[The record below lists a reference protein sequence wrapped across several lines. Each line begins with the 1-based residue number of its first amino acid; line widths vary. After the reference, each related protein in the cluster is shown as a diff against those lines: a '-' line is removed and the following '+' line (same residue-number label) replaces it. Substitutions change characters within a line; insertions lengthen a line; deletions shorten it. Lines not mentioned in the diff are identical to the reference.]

1 MSTAAA
7 VKKVVVPEQQT
18 NLPAVH
24 RHADPPRGLE
34 MPLPVGGLFGR
45 MFPLSKKKKIVPAKF
60 KESALA
66 KLADAMSAD
75 LEEDIRGEKARESG
89 IPALYTYF
97 GQFLGH
103 DLTFDPSTSFQKE
116 KDKQARVD
124 FRTPALDLDSVY
136 GRGPAD
142 QPYMYVRPS
151 LQDSGADNFLPGEP
165 LNSGHFGAVDLPRNS
180 ANPARALI
188 ADPRNDENIIVS
200 QLHALFLRF
209 HNRLA
214 EKRLWTFER
223 VHREVTFHYQHIVL
237 HHFLP
242 LVIHSSVLKK
252 YKSGKKYDK
261 HKIRFYRPW
270 ETDPKARGLAR
281 RYPFLPIEFSVA
293 AYRFGHS
300 MVRPIYQLNDEISAA
315 IFPVGDVVP
324 SFLTGFQPI
333 NPKFGLDWGRFV
345 DTETRSYG
353 GPKPEPG
360 SKRLQFAF
368 QIDTVLANPLS
379 NLPLSVA
386 PNLPRSLAERNL
398 RRGNELELPSG
409 QTLARAMRIEKGD
422 ILKDEE
428 IYIGSPVGGQR
439 RSIVDIDPS
448 FKEKGCPLWT
458 YILAEA
464 MHYKEK
470 ERLPVTGKKRFN
482 VTWKLGPV
490 GGRIVA
496 EVILGLMFAD
506 PESLLNDKTGWK
518 PKAFSPDRTAN
529 DYTLPDF
536 VRFAQMFL
544 GDKMSLKTT
553 RSLLSVLFGAAAL
566 CAQGPPPGPGFGGPG
581 AGPGGPGFGP
591 GAPVGPT
598 VTGSP
603 YSAVQTFQS
612 QQTLANGN
620 EIQRNDQG
628 KVYRDSQGRVR
639 TETTMTPPSGSTAQA
654 RTSITIVDPVAGY
667 VTRLDPQSSTAVK
680 TALPSGTPPAR
691 PAPPSGSTAPQVQTE
706 DLGSK
711 TINGLVATGTR
722 TLITIPAGAAGN
734 TQAIQSVREVW
745 ISQDLQVPVL
755 ITNSDPRF
763 GTSTSQLSIVTRAEP
778 DASLFQVPS
787 TYTVSTRA
795 RPAGR
800 GPVQ

>member
-18 NLPAVH
+18 NLPDVH
-24 RHADPPRGLE
+24 KHADLPCGRE
-34 MPLPVGGLFGR
+34 IPLPVGGLFGR

-60 KESALA
+60 KASVLA
-66 KLADAMSAD
+66 KLAAAMSAD
-75 LEEDIRGEKARESG
+75 LEGDIRGEKDRESG

-97 GQFLGH
+97 GQFLAH
-103 DLTFDPSTSFQKE
+103 DLTFDPRTSFQKE
-116 KDKQARVD
+116 KDKQATVD
-124 FRTPALDLDSVY
+124 YRTPALDLDSVY
-136 GRGPAD
+136 GRGPED
-142 QPYMYVRPS
+142 QPYMYVHPPY
-151 LQDSGADNFLPGEP
+151 LNSGPDRFLLGAP

-188 ADPRNDENIIVS
+188 ADPRNDENGIVA

-214 EKRLWTFER
+214 EHRDWNFEK
-223 VHREVTFHYQHIVL
+223 VHKEVTFHYQHIVL
-237 HHFLP
+237 YHFLP
-242 LVIHSSVLKK
+242 LIIHSSVLNK

-300 MVRPIYQLNDEISAA
+300 MVRPTYQLNDEISAA
-315 IFPVGDVVP
+315 IFSVGDLIP
-324 SFLTGFQPI
+324 SVLTGFQPI
-333 NPKFGLDWGRFV
+333 DPEFGLDWGRFV

-353 GPKPEPG
+353 RQVPDPG

-386 PNLPRSLAERNL
+386 PNLPPSLAERNL
-398 RRGNELELPSG
+398 LRGNELELPSG
-409 QTLARAMRIEKGD
+409 QTLARAMRLEKGD

-470 ERLPVTGKKRFN
+470 EQLPVTGKKRFN
-482 VTWKLGPV
+482 VTGKLGPV

-506 PESLLNDKTGWK
+506 KESLLNDETGWK
-518 PKAFSPDRTAN
+518 PKAFSSNGTAK

-536 VRFAQMFL
+536 VR
-544 GDKMSLKTT
+544 
-553 RSLLSVLFGAAAL
+553 
-566 CAQGPPPGPGFGGPG
+566 
-581 AGPGGPGFGP
+581 
-591 GAPVGPT
+591 
-598 VTGSP
+598 
-603 YSAVQTFQS
+603 Y
-612 QQTLANGN
+612 
-620 EIQRNDQG
+620 
-628 KVYRDSQGRVR
+628 
-639 TETTMTPPSGSTAQA
+639 
-654 RTSITIVDPVAGY
+654 
-667 VTRLDPQSSTAVK
+667 
-680 TALPSGTPPAR
+680 
-691 PAPPSGSTAPQVQTE
+691 
-706 DLGSK
+706 
-711 TINGLVATGTR
+711 ATG
-722 TLITIPAGAAGN
+722 
-734 TQAIQSVREVW
+734 Q
-745 ISQDLQVPVL
+745 
-755 ITNSDPRF
+755 
-763 GTSTSQLSIVTRAEP
+763 
-778 DASLFQVPS
+778 
-787 TYTVSTRA
+787 
-795 RPAGR
+795 
-800 GPVQ
+800 